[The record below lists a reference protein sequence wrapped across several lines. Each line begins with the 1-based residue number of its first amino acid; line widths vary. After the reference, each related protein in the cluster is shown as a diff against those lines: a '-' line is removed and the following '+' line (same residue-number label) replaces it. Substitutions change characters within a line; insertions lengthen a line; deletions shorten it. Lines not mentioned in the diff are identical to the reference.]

1 MKFWFKKKAARVTK
15 REHNDAVVETV
26 NDVSDDVTNNADDN
40 LDSENDNE
48 ETYGPYDLN
57 EALAIDPH
65 FLDELHEPAKMSH
78 VGRHSSTDTA
88 LNKHV
93 WTKSLALYIPNNAR
107 VLEESGSQSDNSNGN
122 KADALHIVVPRQ
134 YGRHDEFTVVVV
146 AKYSPTNEQY
156 WSNVDVPELL
166 QRHRMNKTP
175 VALLD
180 TVWGES
186 LYAMAPNQFIYQCG
200 ADGPRWSLM
209 MTAFGPRS
217 DANRVN
223 ESVAMSI
230 VHDMMNGAVV
240 MRQPGAGCPGYPM
253 DVALVDRRI
262 TRDSNNNTAD
272 DNRDD
277 DVDDAHVEV
286 NQQHA
291 SV

>member
-15 REHNDAVVETV
+15 REHDGVGVETLNDV
-26 NDVSDDVTNNADDN
+26 NDGDANSIDDN
-40 LDSENDNE
+40 LDSTNEDE

-57 EALAIDPH
+57 EVLAIDPH
-65 FLDELHEPAKMSH
+65 FLDELNEPAEMSH

-107 VLEESGSQSDNSNGN
+107 VLEESGSQSDSGNVN

-134 YGRHDEFTVVVV
+134 RGRHDEFTVVVV

-156 WSNVDVPELL
+156 WSNIDVPELL

-175 VALLD
+175 AALLD
-180 TVWGES
+180 TVWGHS

-217 DANRVN
+217 DANRIN

-230 VHDMMNGAVV
+230 VHDMMNSAVV
-240 MRQPGAGCPGYPM
+240 MRQPGAGIPGYPM
-253 DVALVDRRI
+253 DVALIDRRI
-262 TRDSNNNTAD
+262 MRDNNSGA
-272 DNRDD
+272 
-277 DVDDAHVEV
+277 VDDGEDNACVDAD
-286 NQQHA
+286 QQHA